1 MEEQKQ
7 SYLMYVNYYDI
18 LKDLKNEDLG
28 LLFRA
33 IMAYQKKVEYEL
45 NPSIMIAFNFI
56 QNQFEIDS
64 NKHEKIKER
73 NKNNGKK
80 GGRRKTQK
88 TQQKHNDND
97 NDNDNV
103 FLEKKEKKE
112 KTQNNPDNPVGFL
125 GFENNPTKPNETQ
138 NNPTKPNETQQKH
151 NDNDNVF
158 LEKKEKIQ
166 NKQIPTKE
174 EIKEYLSFLDK
185 TMNIDNFYNYW
196 DSVEWLDKNGMPIR
210 WKQKVITWANRTNE
224 NKTSKSNTLLP
235 QKIDTFLVT
244 TPIERKFKEEYKK
257 IFNNH
262 LYLITAHK
270 NKINELNAEIED
282 FENTIPIVLKRLK
295 EINFKNIGF
304 KPSVDWLLK
313 NTNYTSVLNGEYEK
327 EKSNLIAV
335 LEQERER
342 VRQEE
347 LLKQQGGTTK

>member
-97 NDNDNV
+97 
-103 FLEKKEKKE
+103 
-112 KTQNNPDNPVGFL
+112 
-125 GFENNPTKPNETQ
+125 
-138 NNPTKPNETQQKH
+138 